1 MTAWY
6 RQHSRMAALEL
17 AGVSILIVDHEA
29 LFRKQLA
36 AQLERLGADT
46 SQAGDL
52 ATARGLAETLSFDFV
67 LLDVNLPDGRGTE
80 LLKAGALGNTS
91 SVIVMTAGAEVSA
104 AVEALRF
111 GAVDFLTK
119 PFDAAELPLVFR
131 RVRRARQTDRGE
143 QHRHSELARNEPT
156 FFFGEA
162 LAGLQ
167 ERINKIIAAEV
178 RMGTEVPASP
188 VLIEGET
195 GTGKTSI
202 ARWIHQHGPRAK
214 APLIEVNCSALP
226 ESLAES
232 ELFGHE
238 RGAFSD
244 AQTAHLGLF
253 EAADGGTLFLDEL
266 PSLSP
271 SLQAKVLTVL
281 EDRQVRRVGSDRPV
295 GVNVRIIAS
304 TKRNLREAIA
314 AGEFREDLFQRL
326 DLFHL
331 SLPPLRARWG
341 DLLRLAEHLVEQL
354 CRKHRVRLRK
364 ISGAGGER
372 LLSHP
377 FPGNVRELAHE
388 LERAILFEH
397 SNQLEFGHL
406 GGAVGAGATSSGVSP
421 DQWFNEQFRFPTD
434 GFSLEQA
441 INRLIQQALKQT
453 DHNVSAAARLLG
465 VSRDYVRYR
474 LEYKRT
480 EGGPTS
486 L

>member
-1 MTAWY
+1 MP
-6 RQHSRMAALEL
+6 SLEL

-80 LLKAGALGNTS
+80 LLKAGALSYTTA
-91 SVIVMTAGAEVSA
+91 VIVMTAGAEVSA

-111 GAVDFLTK
+111 GAADFLTK
-119 PFDAAELPLVFR
+119 PFEAAELPLVIR

-156 FFFGEA
+156 FFFGGA
-162 LAGLQ
+162 LAALQ

-178 RMGTEVPASP
+178 RMGTEAPASP
-188 VLIEGET
+188 VLIEGES

-244 AQTAHLGLF
+244 AKTAHMGLF

-266 PSLSP
+266 PSLSLA
-271 SLQAKVLTVL
+271 LQSKVLSAI
-281 EDRQVRRVGSDRPV
+281 EEGQVHRVGSDKPV
-295 GVNVRIIAS
+295 GVNVRIIAAS
-304 TKRNLREAIA
+304 IRNVRAAIA
-314 AGEFREDLFQRL
+314 AGELRADLYQRL

-331 SLPPLRARWG
+331 SLPPLRARRG
-341 DLLRLAEHLVEQL
+341 DLIKLAEHLIAQL
-354 CRKHRVRLRK
+354 CRKHRVPLRK
-364 ISGAGGER
+364 VSEAGRER

-388 LERAILFEH
+388 LELAILFEH
-397 SNQLEFGHL
+397 SNQLELEHL
-406 GGAVGAGATSSGVSP
+406 GSAVGAGATSGGLPP
-421 DQWFNEQFRFPTD
+421 DQWFNEQFRFSTD

-441 INRLIQQALKQT
+441 INRLIQHALKQS

-474 LEYKRT
+474 LEHKRT

>member
-1 MTAWY
+1 
-6 RQHSRMAALEL
+6 MAAMEL
-17 AGVSILIVDHEA
+17 AGVSILIVDDEA

-52 ATARGLAETLSFDFV
+52 ATARGLAETLRFDFV

-91 SVIVMTAGAEVSA
+91 SVIVMAAGAEVSA

-111 GAVDFLTK
+111 GAADFLTK
-119 PFDAAELPLVFR
+119 PFEAAELPLVIR
-131 RVRRARQTDRGE
+131 RVRRARQTDRVE

-156 FFFGEA
+156 FFFGGA
-162 LAGLQ
+162 LAALQ
-167 ERINKIIAAEV
+167 ERINKIMAAEV
-178 RMGTEVPASP
+178 RMGTAAPASP
-188 VLIEGET
+188 VLIEGES

-226 ESLAES
+226 ESLAEA

-238 RGAFSD
+238 RAGATD
-244 AQTAHLGLF
+244 AQSAHMGLF

-266 PSLSP
+266 PSLSQ

-281 EDRQVRRVGSDRPV
+281 EDRQVRRVGSNKPV

-314 AGEFREDLFQRL
+314 AGEFREDLYQRL

-331 SLPPLRARWG
+331 DLPPLRARRG
-341 DLLRLAEHLVEQL
+341 DLPKLADHLVEQL
-354 CRKHRVRLRK
+354 CRKHRVRLRR
-364 ISGAGGER
+364 ISEAGRDR

-397 SNQLEFGHL
+397 SNQLELEHL
-406 GGAVGAGATSSGVSP
+406 GGAVVAGAESAASGLSP
-421 DQWFNEQFRFPTD
+421 DQWFNEQFHFPTD
-434 GFSLEQA
+434 GFSLELA

-453 DHNVSAAARLLG
+453 DNNVSAAARLLG

-474 LEYKRT
+474 LEHKRT